1 MQHRR
6 ALTITAI
13 YGIGI
18 MTVAIAQAAGLP
30 PQPDTFGIWFTTSI
44 DWRSF
49 GASAVAGLLGG
60 VVRTLATLRS
70 AEPTERPIL
79 ELLGDAMTALA
90 SGFVVFMLL
99 MGWTAAFNP
108 VPHAMTFALSFL
120 AGMLR
125 GGVFSW
131 IDEGSKKVL
140 GAITD
145 GFVTFIAA
153 KAAQISQPKEPKP

>member
-6 ALTITAI
+6 ALIITIV
-13 YGIGI
+13 YGIGL
-18 MTVAIAQAAGLP
+18 MTVAIAQASGLE
-30 PQPDTFGIWFTTSI
+30 PQPDTFGTWFWTSI

-79 ELLGDAMTALA
+79 ELLGDATTALA
-90 SGFVVFMLL
+90 SGFVAFLIL
-99 MGWTAAFNP
+99 TGWTAAFRP

-131 IDEGSKKVL
+131 IDDSSKKVL